1 MRVSEVR
8 FVILLFP
15 PRCLHIMYY
24 IHSINTSQPSRPL
37 AMKKKVRSA
46 RVPELSNIDTENEKT
61 LPPVHWVI
69 TAVANEP
76 SSETGVTTARQLPG
90 NGGEVVRVTTYRP
103 VAGFETEKPICP
115 RTTRLD

>member
-1 MRVSEVR
+1 MILPFRRVGSHLCTTYIV
-8 FVILLFP
+8 LAP
-15 PRCLHIMYY
+15 HCLA
-24 IHSINTSQPSRPL
+24 TS

-46 RVPELSNIDTENEKT
+46 RVPELSNVDTENEKT

-103 VAGFETEKPICP
+103 IAGFETEKPICP
-115 RTTRLD
+115 QDDPS